1 MMNVNTKLKFT
12 RGFLTGYSTTI
23 KKTYHQL
30 KKFRDYFWQNHIPW
44 IKKKII
50 VVVANAE
57 MYPWIPMELF
67 ADPMGSVGYTL
78 GTASIEEFQYFMAKV
93 WYFDGSQL

>member
-1 MMNVNTKLKFT
+1 VIIFDK
-12 RGFLTGYSTTI
+12 TTFPE
-23 KKTYHQL
+23 L
-30 KKFRDYFWQNHIPW
+30 
-44 IKKKII
+44 KKII

-93 WYFDGSQL
+93 